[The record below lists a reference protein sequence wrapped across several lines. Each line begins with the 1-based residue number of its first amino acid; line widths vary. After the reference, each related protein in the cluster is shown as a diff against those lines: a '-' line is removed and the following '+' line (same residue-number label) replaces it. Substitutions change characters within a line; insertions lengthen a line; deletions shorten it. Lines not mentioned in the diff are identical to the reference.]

1 VLAARTLIGKT
12 DGFYLDHNES
22 DAIYLDDIIF
32 RELTTAEKEELNLR
46 QYYGYV
52 YMHAIYSFSITTPLS

>member
-1 VLAARTLIGKT
+1 MLAGRTLIGKA

-32 RELTTAEKEELNLR
+32 RELTTAEKEELNLQ
-46 QYYGYV
+46 QYHGYV
-52 YMHAIYSFSITTPLS
+52 YLHAIYSFSVTKPLS